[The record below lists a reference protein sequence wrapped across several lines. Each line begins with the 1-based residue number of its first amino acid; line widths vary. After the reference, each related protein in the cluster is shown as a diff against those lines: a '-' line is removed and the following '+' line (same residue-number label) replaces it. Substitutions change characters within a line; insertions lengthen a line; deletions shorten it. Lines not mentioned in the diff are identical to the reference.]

1 MDFFTLLG
9 EGIKRETTGDEG
21 QRKSAAESQ
30 IERGEL
36 SVKNYFQLLT
46 TNS

>member
-21 QRKSAAESQ
+21 QRKSPPNKKNL
-30 IERGEL
+30 L
-36 SVKNYFQLLT
+36 SRFFL
-46 TNS
+46 